1 MKEGVLETTFAQ
13 SCTNN
18 ENRKN
23 MIFSRLAPSLIVSRS
38 PTAPSRQF
46 LADSLLPRKTLWPS
60 ALSSGPYSRK
70 WARNLRSLPEPERR
84 KSHTQWQET
93 APC

>member
-1 MKEGVLETTFAQ
+1 MKEGVLDMAFTQ

-23 MIFSRLAPSLIVSRS
+23 MIFSRLALSPIVSRS
-38 PTAPSRQF
+38 PTAPSLQ
-46 LADSLLPRKTLWPS
+46 LLTDPLLSRETLWPS

-70 WARNLRSLPEPERR
+70 WA
-84 KSHTQWQET
+84 
-93 APC
+93 